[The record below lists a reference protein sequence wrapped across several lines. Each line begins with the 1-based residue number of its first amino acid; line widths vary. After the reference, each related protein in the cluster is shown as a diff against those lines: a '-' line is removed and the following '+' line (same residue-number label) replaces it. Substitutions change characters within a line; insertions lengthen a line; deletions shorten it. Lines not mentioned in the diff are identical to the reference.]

1 MDYIPKRTLL
11 FSGQLFLIGFLFS
24 HVAIPND
31 WFYTG
36 LGGALIALLF
46 VSLAVVYLLLTEMR
60 KMIAHYTNASV

>member
-11 FSGQLFLIGFLFS
+11 FSSQLFLIGFLFS
-24 HVAIPND
+24 HVAIPNG
-31 WFYTG
+31 WFYSG